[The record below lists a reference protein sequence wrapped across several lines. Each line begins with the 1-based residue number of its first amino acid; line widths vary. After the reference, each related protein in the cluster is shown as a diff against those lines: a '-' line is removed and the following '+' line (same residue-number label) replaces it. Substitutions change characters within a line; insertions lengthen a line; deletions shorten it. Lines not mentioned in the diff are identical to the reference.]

1 MMMPSL
7 QCGMTVQMAPF
18 ATFITAHSDGRK
30 VSAMEN
36 AQPSADVV
44 ERIFDV
50 TNAVTRLMDALD
62 GPATHGEAQ

>member
-1 MMMPSL
+1 MMIASL
-7 QCGMTVQMAPF
+7 QCGMSVQMAPF

-50 TNAVTRLMDALD
+50 TTAVTRLMDALD
-62 GPATHGEAQ
+62 SPDTQGEGQ